1 MDKHICGTCGSVSS
15 TIEDFIRHKR
25 SECKLVPTTSQVV
38 KTIGLNLSTPTRSQ
52 ADSTQGQTRQHQR
65 VTSTITVET
74 SSEILEGSSS
84 TEPEETG
91 RKKKSGK
98 RSAKAP
104 PRGAP
109 RKNPGEKRK
118 PKQYVK
124 QFKCDFELCKFMTAH
139 QKDLHRHRRIH
150 TGEKPFKCQFCE
162 KRFSRDDKRKLHER
176 AHTKE
181 KPFACE
187 LCTYRCADGG
197 SFKKHMRVHSGD
209 RPYQCQ
215 LCSYAS
221 RNSSQLVV
229 HLRRHTGDS
238 PFHCQQCDAKFK
250 TNSDLKR
257 HIPIHTGSKPF
268 GCDQCSY
275 RTHFKCNLKSHI
287 QSNHRGEVKYKCDK
301 CQFQC
306 RTQKQ
311 MDNHASCDHGTVRSA
326 TSASFNTKITMET
339 SENNKQKNGQK
350 MFLCNYCSYHA
361 KHNSNLLMHTKK
373 KHPDEGK
380 AVETSNMETSRKDWL
395 AKAPSKS
402 RKVSRK
408 NVKSSKTA
416 IPVFDGKKP
425 WSCEDCDAS
434 FVRED
439 SYRSH
444 RRQHEQ
450 LQENEGTEHQVLQ
463 NTPRILEKGCDE
475 RCTDS
480 SNLDDAI
487 VITVDK
493 NSQPVTV
500 DLGGSERCHPRITD
514 NASSRNSASQPE
526 DPSTN
531 GTHVSG
537 TSSASSMGTFP
548 IPDPLSTGVEVCI
561 SGDTSLINSAT
572 GHDNP
577 TDNAINILPESSEP
591 RNTACQGELI
601 TMMPVNI
608 NRTSSEL
615 STHVLSSG
623 IIVAQ
628 DCDTYVQEIGDD
640 GQLHQREAIQT
651 RQLGYGTSNI
661 PVLVS
666 TVSHSPTAAIS
677 SSSSPCQTVYIN
689 AMKASQN
696 ENNVVDN
703 VGLSIPQPPNATYV
717 SLSNIGIR
725 GVKTVPV
732 ICANQ
737 PQVVQP
743 ASATGAVQQVA
754 QKHQQPQ
761 ILVGAEQ
768 NCFGTVNI
776 ATNNN
781 AVTVNPASLTVTN
794 LGVSLSSSVTG
805 PQPPGQIAMHTS
817 SLPTRTFILN
827 GRELSQAGS
836 AMGVTSGVIILPK
849 VPQ

>member
-38 KTIGLNLSTPTRSQ
+38 KTVGLNLSTPTRSQ

-65 VTSTITVET
+65 VTSTTTVDAI
-74 SSEILEGSSS
+74 SEIPEGPSS
-84 TEPEETG
+84 TEPEGTG

-124 QFKCDFELCKFMTAH
+124 QFKCDFELCKFVTAH

-162 KRFSRDDKRKLHER
+162 KRFSRDDKRKMHER

-250 TNSDLKR
+250 TNTDLKR
-257 HIPIHTGSKPF
+257 HILIHTGNKPF

-275 RTHFKCNLKSHI
+275 ISYFKCNLKSHI
-287 QSNHRGEVKYKCDK
+287 QTNHRGEVKYKCDK

-306 RTQKQ
+306 RTRKQ
-311 MDNHASCDHGTVRSA
+311 MDNHARCDHGTLGSA
-326 TSASFNTKITMET
+326 TSASSNTKITMET
-339 SENNKQKNGQK
+339 SENNKQKNGRK

-361 KHNSNLLMHTKK
+361 KHNSTLLMHTKK

-380 AVETSNMETSRKDWL
+380 AVETSNMKTSTKERM

-402 RKVSRK
+402 RKGSRK
-408 NVKSSKTA
+408 KGRSSKTA
-416 IPVFDGKKP
+416 IPVFDGKRP

-450 LQENEGTEHQVLQ
+450 LQENEGVEHQVLQ
-463 NTPRILEKGCDE
+463 NTPRTLEKGCDE
-475 RCTDS
+475 RYTDS

-500 DLGGSERCHPRITD
+500 DIGGSENCHPRITED
-514 NASSRNSASQPE
+514 VSSRNSASQP
-526 DPSTN
+526 DDQSTN
-531 GTHVSG
+531 GTHVLG

-548 IPDPLSTGVEVCI
+548 IPDPLSMGAEVCI

-577 TDNAINILPESSEP
+577 TDNAINILPESGEP
-591 RNTACQGELI
+591 RVTACQGELI

-615 STHVLSSG
+615 STRVLSSG

-628 DCDTYVQEIGDD
+628 DRDTYVQEIGED

-651 RQLGYGTSNI
+651 QQLGYGTSNI

-666 TVSHSPTAAIS
+666 TMSHSPTAAIS
-677 SSSSPCQTVYIN
+677 SSSSSCQTVFIN
-689 AMKASQN
+689 SVKASQN
-696 ENNVVDN
+696 ENSLVDN

-737 PQVVQP
+737 PQAVQP
-743 ASATGAVQQVA
+743 ALATGAVQQVA
-754 QKHQQPQ
+754 HKHQQPQ

-805 PQPPGQIAMHTS
+805 PQPPGQIAMLTS

-827 GRELSQAGS
+827 GRELSQAGP
-836 AMGVTSGVIILPK
+836 ARGVTSGAIILPK